1 METETEGAE
10 APKRVVRLERRIDRK
25 VFVMQLAAV
34 GCALFAAAGIANG
47 MYQANPDGG
56 WPTPIFAGIIAA
68 LALAGIWHVLI
79 GSITHMVRVI
89 MVVALFAGAVAL
101 TAITVGASAQAIA
114 TAVSGRAAL
123 SAELSANVDAYAKA
137 LAEAYAQA
145 TGWKG
150 VADSANVIATGLA
163 KQAET
168 ERGGG
173 NGTGKGC
180 GPRCS
185 MMQDAAAAFEA
196 GAARLHAMLDDAA
209 AIRESGDKHMSDLR
223 LAASR
228 GDQNAFMAAAEA
240 VNQTIAKLNALDPKP
255 IIDTTGMVLV
265 SNESLNLSGE
275 TQQFREKASAAL
287 ADRHS
292 VDAPVFTPLSLG
304 EATRRQFF
312 GSAMQGW
319 ILAAVIDLLPL
330 LIFSFAFVI
339 SREVAMH
346 QEVERHSLTA
356 AGKND
361 RDRNRYADLQGGGN
375 VVRLPTAAE

>member
-1 METETEGAE
+1 METETDIE
-10 APKRVVRLERRIDRK
+10 AKRVIRLERRIDRK
-25 VFVMQLAAV
+25 VLIMQLAAM
-34 GCALFAAAGIANG
+34 GCALFASAGIANG
-47 MYQANPDGG
+47 MHEANPDGG
-56 WPTPIFAGIIAA
+56 WVTPVFAGIIAA
-68 LALAGIWHVLI
+68 LALAGIWHALI
-79 GSITHMVRVI
+79 GSVTHMVRVI
-89 MVVALFAGAVAL
+89 MLVALFIGAITL
-101 TAITVGASAQAIA
+101 TAITIGASAQAIA

-123 SAELSANVDAYAKA
+123 SAELSERVDAYGRA
-137 LAEAYAQA
+137 LAEAYTQA

-150 VADSANVIATGLA
+150 VADSANVIATGLS

-185 MMQDAAAAFEA
+185 LMQDAASAFEA
-196 GAARLHAMLDDAA
+196 GAIRLHAMLDDAA
-209 AIRESGDKHMSDLR
+209 AIRESGDQHMSDLR

-240 VNQTIAKLNALDPKP
+240 VNQIVAKLNAIDPRP
-255 IIDTTGMVLV
+255 IIDTTGIVLV
-265 SNESLNLSGE
+265 SEKSLNLSGE
-275 TQQFREKASAAL
+275 TEQFRQKAATAL

-292 VDAPVFTPLSLG
+292 VDTPVFTPISLG
-304 EATRRQFF
+304 EATRRQFL

-330 LIFSFAFVI
+330 MIFGFAFVI

-361 RDRNRYADLQGGGN
+361 RDRKRYADLQGGGN